1 MVVYVHASFFL
12 CSLVRLF
19 LFCCLDTTCKHYYVI
34 KIDQNLW
41 YCFTLGTRS
50 FHVSKMY
57 QKSRLITHNS
67 ELKVPELKM

>member
-12 CSLVRLF
+12 CSPVRLF

-34 KIDQNLW
+34 KTDQ
-41 YCFTLGTRS
+41 TLGIALLWKPDLFMFPKCIKT
-50 FHVSKMY
+50 
-57 QKSRLITHNS
+57 SRLITHNS